1 MNGCYIAQ
9 VARRSTAE
17 NVVVLLAVAVFL
29 VIIIL
34 TVSLAISEVV
44 TPSEDNM
51 RLINWL
57 TSVIDTIL
65 GALIGF
71 IAGRATAN
79 GNGVKL

>member
-1 MNGCYIAQ
+1 M
-9 VARRSTAE
+9 
-17 NVVVLLAVAVFL
+17 LLAVAVFI
-29 VIIIL
+29 VIIVL
-34 TVSLAISEVV
+34 TVALAVSEVV

-71 IAGRATAN
+71 VAGRATAN
-79 GNGVKL
+79 GNGKA